1 MNLFLQEI
9 SPSERAPKT
18 IQETPAPNQDPLIA
32 HGLQKEQY
40 VGIIGLAIPSL
51 RDAARTVSSA
61 NALIAAVGFFSR
73 RVEYAIG
80 FAVFL
85 SAILIALFLFI

>member
-9 SPSERAPKT
+9 PASERAPKT
-18 IQETPAPNQDPLIA
+18 IQETPAPGQDPLIA
-32 HGLQKEQY
+32 RGLQKEQY
-40 VGIIGLAIPSL
+40 AGIIGLAI
-51 RDAARTVSSA
+51 
-61 NALIAAVGFFSR
+61 ALIAAVGFFSR